1 MGRLNVQMIASTA
14 ALLAVGFV
22 MSGCL
27 IRSSTRTFHSGS
39 FISPQTMSQIQPG
52 SNEDFVLATLGP
64 PTSKTDLSDGTS
76 LWRWTWRQTSSSD
89 GRVFLLLNTDSH
101 SERQAS
107 AFVQMR
113 DGVVVKSWR
122 D

>member
-1 MGRLNVQMIASTA
+1 MSRSSFRMIASTA
-14 ALLAVGFV
+14 AMLALGVV
-22 MSGCL
+22 MGGCL
-27 IRSSTRTFHSGS
+27 IRSSSRTFHSGAY
-39 FISPQTMSQIQPG
+39 ISPQTMSQIQPG
-52 SNEDFVLATLGP
+52 SGEDFVLATLGP
-64 PTSKTDLSDGTS
+64 PTTKTDLSDGTS

-107 AFVQMR
+107 AFVQMK
-113 DGVVVKSWR
+113 DGTVVKSWR